1 MPPGKTAERLRRL
14 LVVVP
19 YLVRNPG
26 TAVPDLSRLFGVSE
40 TEILDDLNLLFLTG
54 LPPYGPGD
62 LVEVD
67 IDDERRVWVRMAD
80 HFSRPARMTRE
91 EGLALYLRGNEVL
104 GAGAVEEA
112 EALRSALRKIA
123 DALGADALAQAVEVA
138 EGGTTGPLGAV
149 RAAAAEHRTIEID
162 YYSGTRDELT
172 TRRVDPEQVF
182 SALGNWYVAAWDR
195 SAEDERLFRVDR
207 IREARATDERF
218 EPRGLAGAGRDLYTG
233 TEEDVDV
240 RLRLRPG
247 ARWVAEYY
255 VVRDEEERDGDLEVT
270 LPTKSLA
277 WLPKLVLR
285 LGGQVQ
291 VLAPP
296 ELGAATRDLAR
307 RTLARYR

>member
-1 MPPGKTAERLRRL
+1 
-14 LVVVP
+14 VVP

-26 TAVPDLSRLFGVSE
+26 TPVGDLSRLFEVAE
-40 TEILDDLNLLFLTG
+40 AELLEDLNMLFLTG

-62 LVEVD
+62 LIEVD

-123 DALGADALAQAVEVA
+123 DALGAEALEEAVEVT
-138 EGGTTGPLGAV
+138 GGASTGPLGAV
-149 RAAAAEHRTIEID
+149 RSAAAGRRRIEID
-162 YYSGTRDELT
+162 YFSGTKDELT
-172 TRRVDPEQVF
+172 TRRIDPEQVF
-182 SALGNWYVAAWDR
+182 SALGNWYVAAWDHG
-195 SAEDERLFRVDR
+195 ADAERLFRVDR
-207 IREARATDERF
+207 IREVRETEERF

-233 TEEDVDV
+233 SEEDIEV
-240 RLRLRPG
+240 RLRLGPG

-255 VVRDEEERDGDLEVT
+255 VVTDELERDGDLEVT
-270 LPTKSLA
+270 LPTTSLA

-285 LGGQVQ
+285 LGGAVQ
-291 VLAPP
+291 VLGPP
-296 ELGAATRDLAR
+296 ELGAATKDLAR
-307 RTLARYR
+307 RTLARYG